1 VSDLRTTYLGL
12 SLANPVVASAGPV
25 TGDFNG
31 LLRLEQA
38 GAAAVVLP
46 SLFEEQITHDELDI
60 TRMFES
66 SSESFVEAT
75 TFFPDLDEYNA
86 GPQTYL
92 EYLEAA
98 KQALGIPVIASL
110 NGASDGGWVRY
121 GRLMQDAGADAL
133 ELNVYYVGAD
143 PATSADDVE
152 RRYLDL
158 VLAVR
163 QAIDIPLAVKIG
175 PYFSALANMAR
186 KLVDTGADGLVVFNR
201 FLQPDIDL
209 ETLEVRP
216 TVHLSS
222 SEEIRLPL
230 RWIAILR
237 GLVNCSLACT
247 SGVHTWE
254 DAVKAILAGA
264 DVTMMTSALLRN
276 GPEHVSTVVD
286 GISAWLVERGYES
299 VGQARG
305 SVAREAIPD
314 PAAYERANYME
325 ALISYTSSFQM

>member
-1 VSDLRTTYLGL
+1 MSDLRTTYLGL
-12 SLANPVVASAGPV
+12 HLANPVVASAGPI

-38 GAAAVVLP
+38 GVAAVVLP

-60 TRMFES
+60 NRMIEL
-66 SSESFVEAT
+66 SSESFVEAR

-86 GPQTYL
+86 GPQSYL

-98 KQALGIPVIASL
+98 KQALDIPVIASL
-110 NGASDGGWVRY
+110 NGVSQGGWVRY

-143 PATSADDVE
+143 PDTGAGDVE

-163 QAIDIPLAVKIG
+163 QAITIPLAVKMG

-186 KLVDTGADGLVVFNR
+186 KLVDAGADGLVVFNR

-209 ETLEVRP
+209 ETLEVHP

-222 SEEIRLPL
+222 SDEIRLPL

-237 GLVNCSLACT
+237 SLVNCSLACT

-254 DAVKAILAGA
+254 DAVKAVLAGA
-264 DVTMMTSALLRN
+264 DVTMMTSALLRS
-276 GPEHVSTVVD
+276 GPEHVATVVD
-286 GISAWLVERGYES
+286 GMSAWLADRGYAS

-305 SVAREAIPD
+305 SVAREAVPD

-325 ALISYTSSFQM
+325 ALISYTSSFQV

>member
-1 VSDLRTTYLGL
+1 MSDLRTTYLGL
-12 SLANPVVASAGPV
+12 HLANPVVASAGPI

-38 GAAAVVLP
+38 GVAAVVLP

-60 TRMFES
+60 NRMIEL
-66 SSESFVEAT
+66 SSESFVEAR

-86 GPQTYL
+86 GPQSYL

-98 KQALGIPVIASL
+98 KQALDIPVIASL
-110 NGASDGGWVRY
+110 NGVSQGGWVRY

-143 PATSADDVE
+143 PDTGAGDVE

-163 QAIDIPLAVKIG
+163 QAITIPLAVKMG

-186 KLVDTGADGLVVFNR
+186 KLVDAGADGLVVFNR

-222 SEEIRLPL
+222 SDEIRLPL

-237 GLVNCSLACT
+237 SLVNCSLACT

-254 DAVKAILAGA
+254 DAVKAVLAGA
-264 DVTMMTSALLRN
+264 DVTMMTSALLRS
-276 GPEHVSTVVD
+276 GPEHVATVVD
-286 GISAWLVERGYES
+286 GMSAWLADRGYAS

-305 SVAREAIPD
+305 SVAREAVPD

-325 ALISYTSSFQM
+325 ALISYTSSFQV